1 MPADVIDQEL
11 PVRYPA
17 LRRLGETLRGRRIP
31 WVRQLTSTECG
42 TACLAMVL
50 GYHGKAVRIDQI
62 RDVAGA
68 GRDGIS
74 ALGLLRTAETLGLR
88 GRGVRIEP
96 EDFEFLATG
105 AILHWEFNHFVV
117 FEGVRAGGIDIVD
130 PALGRRHIPR
140 EQFRKAFTGIALL
153 LEPSET
159 FEPAAAGASP
169 LWRHLSK
176 VLGGSRDWVRI

>member
-50 GYHGKAVRIDQI
+50 GYHGKAERHDQI
-62 RDVAGA
+62 PAGAGA
-68 GRDGIS
+68 GRNGTPG
-74 ALGLLRTAETLGLR
+74 LGPFREAEPLGLR

-96 EDFEFLATG
+96 EDF
-105 AILHWEFNHFVV
+105 
-117 FEGVRAGGIDIVD
+117 
-130 PALGRRHIPR
+130 
-140 EQFRKAFTGIALL
+140 
-153 LEPSET
+153 
-159 FEPAAAGASP
+159 
-169 LWRHLSK
+169 
-176 VLGGSRDWVRI
+176 